1 MPVERYKVGR
11 RYTEREHTAADFA
24 DPEAVREVMESLAAR
39 DYTVEGRLADAERRA
54 TAYLQRANMPIDPSA
69 PPYGDPAWLR
79 ANERKSLDWYAINIL
94 NTIRMLRKQI
104 ERGELWHAVDF
115 ALDLGG
121 LAAEAKM
128 IQYMASNPA
137 QGGKTKASQDRRAVD
152 DRIAI
157 YRQQAEEKWRGNP
170 ALKASEVARYI
181 KGPKEG
187 PRLAP
192 NYIRKKIADLDPK
205 KR

>member
-1 MPVERYKVGR
+1 MIDRYEVGR
-11 RYTEREHTAADFA
+11 AYTKRCRARVALTDL
-24 DPEAVREVMESLAAR
+24 DGMRAVMKALAAS
-39 DYTVEGRLADAERRA
+39 DPTVQGRLADLESRA
-54 TAYLQRANMPIDPSA
+54 TAHLKHKKRPLDPNASI
-69 PPYGDPAWLR
+69 YSDPAWLR
-79 ANERKSLDWYAINIL
+79 DNERKSLVWYAFKIL

-104 ERGELWHAVDF
+104 ERGEVWHAVDF

-152 DRIAI
+152 ERIAI
-157 YRQQAEEKWRGNP
+157 YRQQAEEKWRENP